1 MPARQICS
9 LPERLSIRGPIRVL
23 RELGATGMKI
33 EVTML
38 STSPLVGFLATK
50 APHRAR
56 QFYEDVLGLRLVAD
70 EPFALVFDA
79 NGTMLRFQKVEQ
91 TVTLPY
97 TALGWQVDD
106 IAGTVRELSAKG
118 VAFERYAS
126 MEQDEVGVWTS
137 PGGARVAW
145 FKDPDANLLSLTQF

>member
-1 MPARQICS
+1 MNA
-9 LPERLSIRGPIRVL
+9 
-23 RELGATGMKI
+23 
-33 EVTML
+33 L
-38 STSPLVGFLATK
+38 STSRLIAFAATK
-50 APHRAR
+50 DPQRAR

-70 EPFALVFDA
+70 EPFALIFDA
-79 NGTMLRFQKVEQ
+79 NGTMLRLQKVEQ

-97 TALGWQVDD
+97 AALDWQVDD
-106 IAGTVRELSAKG
+106 IAKTARELSAKG